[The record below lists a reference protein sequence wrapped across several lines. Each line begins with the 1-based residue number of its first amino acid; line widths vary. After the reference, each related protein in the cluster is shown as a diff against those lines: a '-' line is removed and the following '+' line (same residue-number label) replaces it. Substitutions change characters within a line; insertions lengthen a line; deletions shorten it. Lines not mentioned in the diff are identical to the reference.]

1 MGYNCSMKK
10 NKEWGDDLELLSK
23 YSQIT
28 NTHFKVHKLYD
39 TSISTWRKTYTTIEL
54 NWFQI
59 PTKIV
64 QTMLVNNDISSR
76 RVVEAFII
84 SCVFPCPI
92 VKNYSSKATLM
103 ALLMQF
109 HCVMPQILI
118 SVCVCWVPHRAIIGL
133 NWALLT
139 TTRSPNCNLTSPF
152 KV

>member
-1 MGYNCSMKK
+1 MQ
-10 NKEWGDDLELLSK
+10 LLSK

-28 NTHFKVHKLYD
+28 NIHFKVHKLYD

-59 PTKIV
+59 PTEIV
-64 QTMLVNNDISSR
+64 QTMLVNNDLSSR

-84 SCVFPCPI
+84 SSVLPCPI

-109 HCVMPQILI
+109 HWASWTIFNIKLA
-118 SVCVCWVPHRAIIGL
+118 WVANDKEQQQKSYTKIKHSMFQGWICSQ
-133 NWALLT
+133 T
-139 TTRSPNCNLTSPF
+139 KT
-152 KV
+152 